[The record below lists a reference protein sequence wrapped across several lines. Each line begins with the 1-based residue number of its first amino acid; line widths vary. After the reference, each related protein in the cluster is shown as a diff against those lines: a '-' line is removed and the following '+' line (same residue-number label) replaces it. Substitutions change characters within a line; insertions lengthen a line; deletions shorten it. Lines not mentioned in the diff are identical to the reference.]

1 MRHPRI
7 LICRAIDDALFDFV
21 LAVDPRGPFATV
33 RIFCPLLRPSGHGL
47 VVNVGSVAGAPAG
60 AHVRRSQHRLCR
72 RQGWDSRND
81 YFTGTTAGPGIRV
94 VTVASSV
101 METSTSEMWT
111 SEPGSRATRSKQI
124 GREYA
129 TVVILGLATTVTSA
143 RSSPVDGGSQL

>member
-1 MRHPRI
+1 VRHTRI

-72 RQGWDSRND
+72 RQGL
-81 YFTGTTAGPGIRV
+81 
-94 VTVASSV
+94 
-101 METSTSEMWT
+101 
-111 SEPGSRATRSKQI
+111 GSAQ
-124 GREYA
+124 
-129 TVVILGLATTVTSA
+129 
-143 RSSPVDGGSQL
+143 